1 MNPHPTVAS
10 DISARTC
17 CVERGPFPT
26 VSRTAERAGG
36 PRARVPMAGTCGKRR
51 RFTPAV
57 TRHVKRTWPT
67 RSLQPEGR
75 GPGESLFW
83 GHGAELFGFF
93 FSLNLGVISF
103 PLSLR
108 ECRRQSSQ
116 TGARTSSCPLH
127 LPGSGRHTTGAGT
140 RSPHGRAS
148 SSSARGHVL
157 VASCQAEGG
166 LIGRPVCFIHS
177 FIHCPL
183 WGEFLLS
190 KTQHDS
196 LKQQVKVTGIFATG
210 NSRQSRG
217 ARCEALDSEEDYH
230 LGWWVEGTG
239 SKGAVYNGAVGCI
252 LQHGPELSGVL
263 TCSFI
268 F

>member
-17 CVERGPFPT
+17 CVERGPFPI

-93 FSLNLGVISF
+93 FLSEFGGDQLSPISQGVQETVVTDRSSNLLLSPSSPGLWKAHHWSGDTF
-103 PLSLR
+103 PTRKGILFLS
-108 ECRRQSSQ
+108 E
-116 TGARTSSCPLH
+116 GPH
-127 LPGSGRHTTGAGT
+127 PGGFTPGRGWSDWET
-140 RSPHGRAS
+140 
-148 SSSARGHVL
+148 
-157 VASCQAEGG
+157 CM
-166 LIGRPVCFIHS
+166 FHS

-196 LKQQVKVTGIFATG
+196 SKQQVKVTGIFATG

>member
-83 GHGAELFGFF
+83 GHRAELFFF
-93 FSLNLGVISF
+93 FSLSEFGGDQLSPISQGVPETVVTDRSSNLLLSPSSPGLWKAHHWSGDTF
-103 PLSLR
+103 P
-108 ECRRQSSQ
+108 
-116 TGARTSSCPLH
+116 
-127 LPGSGRHTTGAGT
+127 T
-140 RSPHGRAS
+140 RRAS

-177 FIHCPL
+177 FIAHF
-183 WGEFLLS
+183 GENS
-190 KTQHDS
+190 CS
-196 LKQQVKVTGIFATG
+196 LKRNMILR
-210 NSRQSRG
+210 NSR
-217 ARCEALDSEEDYH
+217 
-230 LGWWVEGTG
+230 
-239 SKGAVYNGAVGCI
+239 
-252 LQHGPELSGVL
+252 
-263 TCSFI
+263 
-268 F
+268 

>member
-1 MNPHPTVAS
+1 M
-10 DISARTC
+10 
-17 CVERGPFPT
+17 F
-26 VSRTAERAGG
+26 
-36 PRARVPMAGTCGKRR
+36 
-51 RFTPAV
+51 
-57 TRHVKRTWPT
+57 
-67 RSLQPEGR
+67 
-75 GPGESLFW
+75 
-83 GHGAELFGFF
+83 
-93 FSLNLGVISF
+93 
-103 PLSLR
+103 
-108 ECRRQSSQ
+108 
-116 TGARTSSCPLH
+116 
-127 LPGSGRHTTGAGT
+127 
-140 RSPHGRAS
+140 
-148 SSSARGHVL
+148 
-157 VASCQAEGG
+157 
-166 LIGRPVCFIHS
+166 HS

-196 LKQQVKVTGIFATG
+196 SKQQVKVTGIFATG

-230 LGWWVEGTG
+230 LGWWVEGTR